1 MAPAPRTPT
10 LTTTPTPMART
21 TTAIPTYVKIV
32 QHRWTLANTLP
43 GLDLL
48 QRWPG
53 RRKVQFWQI
62 DYA

>member
-21 TTAIPTYVKIV
+21 TTATPTYVKLI
-32 QHRWTLANTLP
+32 QHGWTLAKSHP

-48 QRWPG
+48 Q
-53 RRKVQFWQI
+53 
-62 DYA
+62 